1 MTLKFWFTIRNAL
14 LIAKYIINIKK
25 RGENKPDQNCVHAPL
40 THQNCLVFF
49 KHHWKLDLNQMLK
62 SKAVDAG

>member
-14 LIAKYIINIKK
+14 LIAKYIININK
-25 RGENKPDQNCVHAPL
+25 RGENKPDQNCDHAFL
-40 THQNCLVFF
+40 THQNCLFFF
-49 KHHWKLDLNQMLK
+49 KHNWELDLNPILI